1 MEYPSIGDDPG
12 AAITGP
18 DKLRTKTRGEDQDDR
33 RQRPGGIRMPP
44 ILMVL
49 VGIAV
54 GWMVAQWSGAVFG
67 GILGMFLWRS
77 RQ

>member
-1 MEYPSIGDDPG
+1 MEYPSIGDE
-12 AAITGP
+12 TGSANKGP
-18 DKLRTKTRGEDQDDR
+18 VKMSTKKSGEDQDDLR
-33 RQRPGGIRMPP
+33 RSPGGIRIPP

-54 GWMVAQWSGAVFG
+54 GWMVAQWSGAFFG